1 MSKREIKWK
10 YPESIVSCE
19 WLRKNLSDKN
29 IRIYDCTTYL
39 HYTDNHPSKPYD
51 VESGI
56 KNYRKGHIP
65 NSAFMDI
72 QEKLS
77 NNSSDFKFTIL
88 DYEILANNFQ
98 DLGIGDPYHI
108 ILYSGNGI
116 QWATR
121 AWWLI
126 FILGFSKA
134 SILDGGIKEW
144 KRLGFELEKG
154 ENRYNKAIFVPL
166 IDKTVFVDKEQTY
179 TSMNQKGCI
188 LLNALTSDLHKGEN
202 SRYGRPGRI
211 PGSKNIPF
219 GELVEDSQKLISP
232 QKAQAIFKNK
242 NINQKIRVLNYCGG
256 GIAATL
262 NAFVLRQL
270 GIEKIEIYDNSMS
283 EWAMDH
289 QLPIEKDNILK

>member
-1 MSKREIKWK
+1 MVLLDRLYIIS
-10 YPESIVSCE
+10 Y
-19 WLRKNLSDKN
+19 
-29 IRIYDCTTYL
+29 YL
-39 HYTDNHPSKPYD
+39 TS
-51 VESGI
+51 
-56 KNYRKGHIP
+56 
-65 NSAFMDI
+65 
-72 QEKLS
+72 
-77 NNSSDFKFTIL
+77 
-88 DYEILANNFQ
+88 
-98 DLGIGDPYHI
+98 PYHI

-126 FILGFSKA
+126 FILGFSKV

-154 ENRYNKAIFVPL
+154 ENRYKKAIFVPR

-188 LLNALTSDLHKGEN
+188 LLNALTSDLHRGEN

-219 GELVEDSQKLISP
+219 DELVEDSQKLISP

-289 QLPIEKDNILK
+289 QLPIEKDKILK